1 MDWLRKQYPEL
12 SQNEL
17 MLEMQSI
24 RMLNNT
30 IWITGV
36 REIISAED
44 PPIKFILTDHP
55 VTVYNHGVPPTDAK
69 CRHPDDPAIALKRS
83 QTIYPL
89 VRTIA

>member
-55 VTVYNHGVPPTDAK
+55 VTVYNLASRPPTPSAGT
-69 CRHPDDPAIALKRS
+69 PTILRS
-83 QTIYPL
+83 H
-89 VRTIA
+89 